1 MTDQLTLLCP
11 AKLNLFLHITGRRAD
26 GYHTLQTVFQII
38 DLCDTLHLSPRADD
52 TIALECSD
60 TSLSGADNLAL
71 RAAHALRA
79 ATGSSLG
86 VSIGLDKR
94 IPMGAGLGGGS
105 SDAAST
111 LLGLNQLWG
120 CKLDLDALAQIGLGL
135 GADVPLF
142 VRGSS
147 AWAEGVGEILTPVIL
162 PSKIYLVI
170 CPDCHVSTQ
179 DIFSH
184 QQLTRNTT
192 AIKMAAFLAGH
203 TRNDCENVVRSL
215 YPPVDEAFL
224 WLHQFAQARMT
235 GTGAS
240 IFAAFD
246 STQQA
251 QQILSQLP
259 TGMSGFVAQGLASTT
274 ALNQRNCPAS

>member
-1 MTDQLTLLCP
+1 MTATTTLQCP

-26 GYHTLQTVFQII
+26 GYHSLQTLFQII
-38 DLCDTLHLSPRADD
+38 DLCDSLSLSPVDD
-52 TIALECSD
+52 SSITLECSD
-60 TSLSGADNLAL
+60 AALTGPDNLVL
-71 RAAHALRA
+71 RAALALRA
-79 ATGSSLG
+79 ATGSTQGASMR
-86 VSIGLDKR
+86 LDKR

-105 SDAAST
+105 SDAASA
-111 LLGLNQLWG
+111 LLGLNQMWG
-120 CKLDLDALAQIGLGL
+120 CKLDIDTLAQIGLKL

-147 AWAEGVGEILTPVIL
+147 AWAEGIGEILTPVDL
-162 PSKIYLVI
+162 PSKTYLVI

-215 YPPVDEAFL
+215 YPPVDEALL
-224 WLHQFAQARMT
+224 WLNQFAQARMT

-246 STQQA
+246 SAQQA
-251 QQILSQLP
+251 QQVLDQLP
-259 TGMSGFVAQGLASTT
+259 KGMNGFVARGLSSSTE
-274 ALNQRNCPAS
+274 LGPIS

>member
-1 MTDQLTLLCP
+1 MTATTTLRCP

-26 GYHTLQTVFQII
+26 GYHSLQTLFQII
-38 DLCDTLHLSPRADD
+38 DLCDSLSLSPVDD
-52 TIALECSD
+52 SSITLECSD
-60 TSLSGADNLAL
+60 AALTGPDNLVL
-71 RAAHALRA
+71 RAAGALRA
-79 ATGSSLG
+79 ATGSTQGASMR
-86 VSIGLDKR
+86 LDKR

-105 SDAAST
+105 SDAASA
-111 LLGLNQLWG
+111 LLGLNQMWG
-120 CKLDLDALAQIGLGL
+120 CKLDIDTLAQIGLKL

-147 AWAEGVGEILTPVIL
+147 AWAEGIGEILTPVDL
-162 PSKIYLVI
+162 PSKTYLVI

-215 YPPVDEAFL
+215 YPPVDEALL
-224 WLHQFAQARMT
+224 WLNQFAQARMT

-246 STQQA
+246 SAQQA
-251 QQILSQLP
+251 QQVLDQLP
-259 TGMSGFVAQGLASTT
+259 EGMNGFVARGLSSSTE
-274 ALNQRNCPAS
+274 LGPIS

>member
-1 MTDQLTLLCP
+1 MTATLTLLCP

-26 GYHTLQTVFQII
+26 GYHTLQTLFQII
-38 DLCDTLHLSPRADD
+38 DLCDRLEISPRADGEI
-52 TIALECSD
+52 TLECSD
-60 TSLSGADNLAL
+60 AALAGPDNLVL

-79 ATGSSLG
+79 ATGG
-86 VSIGLDKR
+86 AQGATMRLDKR

-105 SDAAST
+105 SDAASA

-120 CKLDLDALAQIGLGL
+120 SNLGIDTLAQLGLSL

-147 AWAEGVGEILTPVIL
+147 AWAEGIGEILTPVQL
-162 PSKIYLVI
+162 PSKTYLVI

-215 YPPVDEAFL
+215 YPPVDEALL
-224 WLHQFAQARMT
+224 WLNQFTQARMT

-246 STQQA
+246 SAKQA
-251 QQILSQLP
+251 QQIHNQLP
-259 TGMSGFVAQGLASTT
+259 KRLKGFIAQGLANTK
-274 ALNQRNCPAS
+274 ALSLAS

>member
-1 MTDQLTLLCP
+1 MTATTTLQCP

-26 GYHTLQTVFQII
+26 GYHSLQTLFQII
-38 DLCDTLHLSPRADD
+38 DLCDSLSLSPVDD
-52 TIALECSD
+52 SSITLECSD
-60 TSLSGADNLAL
+60 AALTGPDNLVL
-71 RAAHALRA
+71 RAALALRA
-79 ATGSSLG
+79 ATGSTQGASMR
-86 VSIGLDKR
+86 LDKR

-105 SDAAST
+105 SDAASA
-111 LLGLNQLWG
+111 LLGLNQMWG
-120 CKLDLDALAQIGLGL
+120 CKLDIDTLAQIGLKL

-147 AWAEGVGEILTPVIL
+147 AWAEGIGEILTPVDL
-162 PSKIYLVI
+162 PSKTYLVI

-215 YPPVDEAFL
+215 YPPVDEALL
-224 WLHQFAQARMT
+224 WLNQFAQARMT

-246 STQQA
+246 SAQQA
-251 QQILSQLP
+251 QQVLDQLP
-259 TGMSGFVAQGLASTT
+259 EGMNGFVARGLSSSTE
-274 ALNQRNCPAS
+274 LGPIS

>member
-1 MTDQLTLLCP
+1 MTATTTLQCP

-26 GYHTLQTVFQII
+26 GYHSLQTLFQII
-38 DLCDTLHLSPRADD
+38 DLCDSLSLSPVDD
-52 TIALECSD
+52 SSITLECSD
-60 TSLSGADNLAL
+60 AALTGPDNLVLRAALAL
-71 RAAHALRA
+71 RE
-79 ATGSSLG
+79 ATGSTLG
-86 VSIGLDKR
+86 ASMRLDKR

-105 SDAAST
+105 SDAASA
-111 LLGLNQLWG
+111 LLGLNQMWG
-120 CKLDLDALAQIGLGL
+120 CKLDIDTLAQIGLKL

-147 AWAEGVGEILTPVIL
+147 AWAEGIGEILTPVDL
-162 PSKIYLVI
+162 PSKTYLVI

-215 YPPVDEAFL
+215 YPPVDEALL
-224 WLHQFAQARMT
+224 WLNQFAQARMT

-246 STQQA
+246 SAQQA
-251 QQILSQLP
+251 QQVLDQLP
-259 TGMSGFVAQGLASTT
+259 EGMNGFVARGLSSSTE
-274 ALNQRNCPAS
+274 LGLIS

>member
-1 MTDQLTLLCP
+1 MTAITTLQCP

-26 GYHTLQTVFQII
+26 GYHSLQTLFQII
-38 DLCDTLHLSPRADD
+38 DLCDSLSLSPTDD
-52 TIALECSD
+52 GSITLECSD
-60 TSLSGADNLAL
+60 AALTGPDNLVL
-71 RAAHALRA
+71 RAAGALRE
-79 ATGSSLG
+79 ATGSTLG
-86 VSIGLDKR
+86 ASMRLDKR

-105 SDAAST
+105 SDAASA
-111 LLGLNQLWG
+111 LLGLNQMWG
-120 CKLDLDALAQIGLGL
+120 CKLDIDTLAQIGLKL

-147 AWAEGVGEILTPVIL
+147 AWAEGIGEILTPVDL
-162 PSKIYLVI
+162 PSKTYLVI

-215 YPPVDEAFL
+215 YPPVDEALL
-224 WLHQFAQARMT
+224 WLNQFAQARMT

-246 STQQA
+246 SAQQA
-251 QQILSQLP
+251 QQVLDQLP
-259 TGMSGFVAQGLASTT
+259 EGMNGFVARGLSSSTE
-274 ALNQRNCPAS
+274 LGPIS

>member
-1 MTDQLTLLCP
+1 MTATTTLQCP

-26 GYHTLQTVFQII
+26 GYHTLQTLFQII
-38 DLCDTLHLSPRADD
+38 DLCDSLSISPVD
-52 TIALECSD
+52 TDSITLECSD
-60 TSLSGADNLAL
+60 ATLTGPDNLVL
-71 RAAHALRA
+71 RAALALRA
-79 ATGSSLG
+79 ATGSTQGASMR
-86 VSIGLDKR
+86 LDKR

-105 SDAAST
+105 SDAASA
-111 LLGLNQLWG
+111 LVGLNLMWG
-120 CKLDLDALAQIGLGL
+120 CKLDIDTLAQIGLKL

-147 AWAEGVGEILTPVIL
+147 AWAEGIGEILTPVDL
-162 PSKIYLVI
+162 PSKTYLVI

-215 YPPVDEAFL
+215 YPPVDEALL
-224 WLHQFAQARMT
+224 WLNQFAQARMT

-246 STQQA
+246 SAQQA
-251 QQILSQLP
+251 QQLLDQLP
-259 TGMSGFVAQGLASTT
+259 EGMNGFVARGLSSSTE
-274 ALNQRNCPAS
+274 LSPIS

>member
-1 MTDQLTLLCP
+1 MTATTTLQCP

-26 GYHTLQTVFQII
+26 GYHTLQTLFQII
-38 DLCDTLHLSPRADD
+38 DLCDSLSISPVNTDSI
-52 TIALECSD
+52 TLECSD
-60 TSLSGADNLAL
+60 ATLTGPDNLVL
-71 RAAHALRA
+71 RAALALRA
-79 ATGSSLG
+79 ATGSTQGASMR
-86 VSIGLDKR
+86 LDKR

-105 SDAAST
+105 SDAASA
-111 LLGLNQLWG
+111 LVGLNLMWG
-120 CKLDLDALAQIGLGL
+120 CKLDIDTLAQIGLKL

-147 AWAEGVGEILTPVIL
+147 AWAEGIGEILTPVDL
-162 PSKIYLVI
+162 PSKTYLVI

-215 YPPVDEAFL
+215 YPPVDKALL
-224 WLHQFAQARMT
+224 WLNQFAQARMT

-246 STQQA
+246 SAQQA
-251 QQILSQLP
+251 QQLLDQLP
-259 TGMSGFVAQGLASTT
+259 EGMNGFVARGLSSSKE
-274 ALNQRNCPAS
+274 LGPIS

>member
-1 MTDQLTLLCP
+1 MTATTTLQCP

-26 GYHTLQTVFQII
+26 GYHSLQTLFQII
-38 DLCDTLHLSPRADD
+38 DLCDSLSLSPADD
-52 TIALECSD
+52 GSITLECND
-60 TSLSGADNLAL
+60 AALTGPDNLVL
-71 RAAHALRA
+71 RAALALRA
-79 ATGSSLG
+79 ATGCTQGASMR
-86 VSIGLDKR
+86 LDKR

-105 SDAAST
+105 SDAASA
-111 LLGLNQLWG
+111 LLGLNQMWD
-120 CKLDLDALAQIGLGL
+120 CKLDIDTLAQIGLKL

-147 AWAEGVGEILTPVIL
+147 AWAEGIGEILAPVDL
-162 PSKIYLVI
+162 PNKTYLVI

-215 YPPVDEAFL
+215 YPPVDEAVL
-224 WLHQFAQARMT
+224 WLNQFAQARMT

-246 STQQA
+246 SAQQA
-251 QQILSQLP
+251 QQILDQLP
-259 TGMSGFVAQGLASTT
+259 EGMNGFVARGLSSSTE
-274 ALNQRNCPAS
+274 LGPIS

>member
-1 MTDQLTLLCP
+1 MTATTTLQCP

-26 GYHTLQTVFQII
+26 GYHSLQTLFQII
-38 DLCDTLHLSPRADD
+38 DLCDSLSLSPADD
-52 TIALECSD
+52 GSITLECND
-60 TSLSGADNLAL
+60 AALTGPDNLVL
-71 RAAHALRA
+71 RAALALRA
-79 ATGSSLG
+79 ATGCTQGASMR
-86 VSIGLDKR
+86 LDKR

-105 SDAAST
+105 SDAASA
-111 LLGLNQLWG
+111 LLGLNQIWD
-120 CKLDLDALAQIGLGL
+120 CKLDIDTLAQIGLKL

-147 AWAEGVGEILTPVIL
+147 AWAEGIGEILTPVDL
-162 PSKIYLVI
+162 PNKTYLVI

-215 YPPVDEAFL
+215 YPPVDEALL
-224 WLHQFAQARMT
+224 WLNQFAQARMT

-246 STQQA
+246 SAQQA
-251 QQILSQLP
+251 QQILDQLP
-259 TGMSGFVAQGLASTT
+259 EGMNGFVARGLSSSTE
-274 ALNQRNCPAS
+274 LGPIS

>member
-1 MTDQLTLLCP
+1 MTATTTLQCP

-26 GYHTLQTVFQII
+26 GYHSLQTLFQII
-38 DLCDTLHLSPRADD
+38 DLCDSLSLSPADD
-52 TIALECSD
+52 SSITLECSD
-60 TSLSGADNLAL
+60 AALTGPDNLVL
-71 RAAHALRA
+71 RAALALRA
-79 ATGSSLG
+79 ATGSTQGASMR
-86 VSIGLDKR
+86 LDKR

-105 SDAAST
+105 SDAASA
-111 LLGLNQLWG
+111 LLGLNQMWG
-120 CKLDLDALAQIGLGL
+120 CKLDIDTLAQIGLKL

-147 AWAEGVGEILTPVIL
+147 AWAEGIGEILTPVDL
-162 PSKIYLVI
+162 PSKTYLVI

-215 YPPVDEAFL
+215 YPPVDEALL
-224 WLHQFAQARMT
+224 WLNQFAQARMT

-246 STQQA
+246 SAQQA
-251 QQILSQLP
+251 QQVLDQLP
-259 TGMSGFVAQGLASTT
+259 EGMNGFVARGLSSSTE
-274 ALNQRNCPAS
+274 LGPIS

>member
-1 MTDQLTLLCP
+1 MTATTTLQCP

-26 GYHTLQTVFQII
+26 GYHSLQTLFQII
-38 DLCDTLHLSPRADD
+38 DLCDSLSLSPADD
-52 TIALECSD
+52 SSITLECSD
-60 TSLSGADNLAL
+60 AALTGPDNLVL
-71 RAAHALRA
+71 RAALALRA
-79 ATGSSLG
+79 ATGSTQGASMR
-86 VSIGLDKR
+86 LDKR

-105 SDAAST
+105 SDAASA
-111 LLGLNQLWG
+111 LLGLNQMWG
-120 CKLDLDALAQIGLGL
+120 CKLDIDTLAQRGLKL

-147 AWAEGVGEILTPVIL
+147 AWAEGIGEILTPVDL
-162 PSKIYLVI
+162 PSKTYLVI

-215 YPPVDEAFL
+215 YPPVDEALL
-224 WLHQFAQARMT
+224 WLNQFAQARMT

-246 STQQA
+246 SAQQA
-251 QQILSQLP
+251 QQVLDQLP
-259 TGMSGFVAQGLASTT
+259 EGMNGFVARGLSSSTE
-274 ALNQRNCPAS
+274 LGPIS

>member
-1 MTDQLTLLCP
+1 MTATLTLQCP

-26 GYHTLQTVFQII
+26 GYHTLQTLFQII
-38 DLCDTLHLSPRADD
+38 DLCDSLSLSSTTASAI
-52 TIALECSD
+52 TLECND
-60 TSLSGADNLAL
+60 TTLTGPDNLVL
-71 RAAHALRA
+71 RAAHALHA
-79 ATGSSLG
+79 ATGSTQGASMW
-86 VSIGLDKR
+86 LDKR

-105 SDAAST
+105 SDAASA

-120 CKLDLDALAQIGLGL
+120 CNLDIDTLAQIGLSL

-142 VRGSS
+142 VRGDS
-147 AWAEGVGEILTPVIL
+147 AWAEGIGEILTPVNL
-162 PSKIYLVI
+162 PNKTYLVI
-170 CPDCHVSTQ
+170 CPECHVSTQ

-215 YPPVDEAFL
+215 YPPVDEALL
-224 WLHQFAQARMT
+224 WLNQFSQARMT

-240 IFAAFD
+240 IFAEFD
-246 STQQA
+246 SVQQA
-251 QQILSQLP
+251 QQILSQRP
-259 TGMSGFVAQGLASTT
+259 KRMNGFVAQGLASTRT
-274 ALNQRNCPAS
+274 LGQAY

>member
-1 MTDQLTLLCP
+1 MTATTTLRCP

-26 GYHTLQTVFQII
+26 GYHSLQTLFQII
-38 DLCDTLHLSPRADD
+38 DLCDSLSLSPADD
-52 TIALECSD
+52 GSITLECND
-60 TSLSGADNLAL
+60 AALTGPDNLVLRAALAL
-71 RAAHALRA
+71 RAV
-79 ATGSSLG
+79 TGSSQG
-86 VSIGLDKR
+86 ASMRLDKR

-105 SDAAST
+105 SDAASA
-111 LLGLNQLWG
+111 LLGLNQMWG
-120 CKLDLDALAQIGLGL
+120 CKLDVDTLAQIGLKL

-147 AWAEGVGEILTPVIL
+147 AWAEGIGEILTPVDL
-162 PSKIYLVI
+162 PSKTYLVI

-215 YPPVDEAFL
+215 YPPVDEALL
-224 WLHQFAQARMT
+224 WLNQFAQARMT

-246 STQQA
+246 SAQQA
-251 QQILSQLP
+251 QQLLDQLP
-259 TGMSGFVAQGLASTT
+259 EGMNGFVARGLSSSTE
-274 ALNQRNCPAS
+274 LSPIS

>member
-1 MTDQLTLLCP
+1 MTAITTLQCP

-26 GYHTLQTVFQII
+26 GYHSLQTLFQII
-38 DLCDTLHLSPRADD
+38 DLCDSLSLSPVDD
-52 TIALECSD
+52 SSITLECSD
-60 TSLSGADNLAL
+60 AALTGPDNLVL
-71 RAAHALRA
+71 RAALALRA
-79 ATGSSLG
+79 ATGSSQG
-86 VSIGLDKR
+86 ASMRLDKR

-105 SDAAST
+105 SDAASA
-111 LLGLNQLWG
+111 LLGLNQMWG
-120 CKLDLDALAQIGLGL
+120 CKLDIDTLAQIGLKL

-147 AWAEGVGEILTPVIL
+147 AWAEGIGEILTPVDL
-162 PSKIYLVI
+162 PSKTYLVI

-215 YPPVDEAFL
+215 YPPVDEALL
-224 WLHQFAQARMT
+224 WLNQFAQARMT

-246 STQQA
+246 SAQQA
-251 QQILSQLP
+251 QQVLDQLP
-259 TGMSGFVAQGLASTT
+259 EGMNGFVARGLSSSTE
-274 ALNQRNCPAS
+274 LGPIS